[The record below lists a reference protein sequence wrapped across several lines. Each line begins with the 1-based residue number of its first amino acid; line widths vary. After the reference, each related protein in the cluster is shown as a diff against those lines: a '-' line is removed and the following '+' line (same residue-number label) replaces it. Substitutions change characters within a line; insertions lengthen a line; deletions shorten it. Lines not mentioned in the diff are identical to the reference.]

1 MDLSFEEVNCVV
13 PVLRE
18 VTPALPATGSD
29 EMFEIEVY
37 GGCWQRTT
45 NHHQSLFADLL
56 HSV

>member
-13 PVLRE
+13 PNLPE

-37 GGCWQRTT
+37 GGRW
-45 NHHQSLFADLL
+45 
-56 HSV
+56 